1 MLESLW
7 AIRFLK
13 VSDAEA
19 PEDVKTTL
27 EVLVAAA
34 LVPYA
39 ALFWGLMK
47 GTPVLRIAKRYGVSK
62 ELVEYRIKV
71 TLLWRFYKRA
81 CK

>member
-1 MLESLW
+1 
-7 AIRFLK
+7 
-13 VSDAEA
+13 
-19 PEDVKTTL
+19 
-27 EVLVAAA
+27 

-62 ELVEYRIKV
+62 ELVEYRIKI

-81 CK
+81 SK